1 MKKRFNKGYSVE
13 TAEEYI
19 DVNEEVVC
27 VSKGD
32 LINKYDN
39 EKEKYT
45 DEISHQTY
53 WFSQEGLTEPFK
65 VKFEDINLKI
75 SQFSNV
81 KLIGLTACEIQKKV
95 YFKAEG
101 IEVIK

>member
-19 DVNEEVVC
+19 DVNEEFVC

-39 EKEKYT
+39 EKKKRKY
-45 DEISHQTY
+45 DNAQIN
-53 WFSQEGLTEPFK
+53 FK
-65 VKFEDINLKI
+65 IAIL
-75 SQFSNV
+75 S
-81 KLIGLTACEIQKKV
+81 LL
-95 YFKAEG
+95 
-101 IEVIK
+101 